1 MFPILMFRMIDMDI
15 RNAFAKFESQILR
28 YKQNIEFEILC
39 KLNCKFVTQVLLLV
53 TYLFYWY
60 TVQSNVLSFVK
71 SINHEH
77 VESLNQF
84 VKEKVMSYFLL

>member
-39 KLNCKFVTQVLLLV
+39 KVNRTQVLLLV
-53 TYLFYWY
+53 THLFYWY

-77 VESLNQF
+77 VESVNQF
-84 VKEKVMSYFLL
+84 VKEKVISYFLL

>member
-39 KLNCKFVTQVLLLV
+39 KDNRTQVLPLV
-53 TYLFYWY
+53 THLFYWY
-60 TVQSNVLSFVK
+60 TVQSNVLKVL
-71 SINHEH
+71 ILNTLNRLT
-77 VESLNQF
+77 SLS
-84 VKEKVMSYFLL
+84 KKR